1 MGMYLFCGEIPEE
14 LAYTTEL
21 WRLILVHI
29 ERCQDK
35 PADMGRAFV
44 EQREV
49 EKIEKPNPKHSSVFC
64 SFANFLS
71 FGNHFRDMEVGRF
84 WYPENT
90 IILHPERLAE
100 QMELVDKILL
110 PPTKIVVTHSR
121 DLIQNMVLRYED
133 FADRI
138 FSYEHAGNPGIEES
152 RFYRLTEIL
161 DLFPEIDVHYLD
173 SHYGREFGVI
183 RDSEEDRR

>member
-14 LAYTTEL
+14 LAYTPEL

-44 EQREV
+44 EQRE
-49 EKIEKPNPKHSSVFC
+49 IEQNKKQHSGVFS
-64 SFANFLS
+64 SFSGFLS
-71 FGNHFRDMEVGRF
+71 WETNLNFRALEVGKF
-84 WYPENT
+84 WYPET
-90 IILHPERLAE
+90 TILHPERLAE
-100 QMELVDKILL
+100 QMELVDEIVL
-110 PPTKIVVTHSR
+110 PPMKVVVTHSR

-161 DLFPEIDVHYLD
+161 DLFPEIEVNYLD